1 MMKRVAGIVALSTAI
16 CLAAPKERA
25 WQDARLLDTR
35 DNPYFN
41 PKDFGSAGPGLTQS
55 QAYSEY
61 TVSQNSSTSKV
72 VYDHYVIEGR
82 SSAYLVE
89 MGRLKDYPAAHVIL
103 RKGLKFAVE
112 KSKLWFIDEDG
123 KEVETKVLKE
133 VARPGAAMISKVET
147 PAPAPAP
154 VVPAPLPATAAPA
167 PVAQPAAV
175 TPVTASAP
183 APAPTPAPKPAP
195 PVVEARLQAPEPP
208 AAPPAPQP
216 VAPPVSQPVSQ
227 QAAPVA
233 TPQVVP
239 APEPPAVVKPLPM
252 QESLV
257 ATTKPEVKA
266 PPVVVKD
273 PVVVKEKKPEPQKPE
288 PKETKDQTASNSK
301 DRPWQRG
308 QLLSTASNPFFAN
321 VPYTTDSEASGWTF
335 VQGADGKATVFMRA
349 GASSSSYIYDD
360 YVIDSDF
367 CTYLI
372 QRPRL
377 KTVPPAHFPG
387 TKPLKFAIEKN
398 KIWVTDEDG
407 KEYEAKIVKTLQKD
421 PDPAK
426 PAGLSTASR

>member
-41 PKDFGSAGPGLTQS
+41 PKDFGSMGPGLTQS

-61 TVSQNSSTSKV
+61 TVSQNSNTSKV

-82 SSAYLVE
+82 ASAYLVE
-89 MGRLKDYPAAHVIL
+89 MGRLKDYPAAHVVL

-147 PAPAPAP
+147 PAPAPVAVAP
-154 VVPAPLPATAAPA
+154 VEPA
-167 PVAQPAAV
+167 PVA
-175 TPVTASAP
+175 
-183 APAPTPAPKPAP
+183 APKPAP
-195 PVVEARLQAPEPP
+195 PVVEVRVQAPEPP
-208 AAPPAPQP
+208 SAQP
-216 VAPPVSQPVSQ
+216 VAPPVAQP
-227 QAAPVA
+227 A
-233 TPQVVP
+233 P
-239 APEPPAVVKPLPM
+239 APEPAPAVKPVPM

-257 ATTKPEVKA
+257 ATTKPEMTV
-266 PPVVVKD
+266 PPA
-273 PVVVKEKKPEPQKPE
+273 VVKEVKEPKKPEPQKPE
-288 PKETKDQTASNSK
+288 PKESKDQTASNSK

-349 GASSSSYIYDD
+349 GASSSSYIYDN

-367 CTYLI
+367 CTYLV

-377 KTVPPAHFPG
+377 KTVPPARFPG

-398 KIWVTDEDG
+398 KIWLTDEEG

-421 PDPAK
+421 ADPTK

>member
-1 MMKRVAGIVALSTAI
+1 MMKRVAGIVALSAAI

-61 TVSQNSSTSKV
+61 TVSQNSNTSKV
-72 VYDHYVIEGR
+72 VYDHYVVEGR
-82 SSAYLVE
+82 ASAYLVE
-89 MGRLKDYPAAHVIL
+89 MGRLKDYPAAHVVL

-147 PAPAPAP
+147 PAPAP
-154 VVPAPLPATAAPA
+154 VP
-167 PVAQPAAV
+167 
-175 TPVTASAP
+175 AP
-183 APAPTPAPKPAP
+183 APAPVVAALAPAPIPVEPAPAP
-195 PVVEARLQAPEPP
+195 PVVEARVQAPEPP
-208 AAPPAPQP
+208 AAPQP
-216 VAPPVSQPVSQ
+216 V
-227 QAAPVA
+227 
-233 TPQVVP
+233 
-239 APEPPAVVKPLPM
+239 PM

-257 ATTKPEVKA
+257 ATAKPEVKVA
-266 PPVVVKD
+266 PPVVVKEI
-273 PVVVKEKKPEPQKPE
+273 VKEKKPEPPKPE
-288 PKETKDQTASNSK
+288 PKESKDQTASNSK

-377 KTVPPAHFPG
+377 KTVPPARFPG

-398 KIWVTDEDG
+398 KIWLTDEEG
-407 KEYEAKIVKTLQKD
+407 KEYEAKIVKTIQKD
-421 PDPAK
+421 PDPTK

>member
-1 MMKRVAGIVALSTAI
+1 MMKRVAGIVALSAAI

-41 PKDFGSAGPGLTQS
+41 PKDFGSMGPGLTQS

-61 TVSQNSSTSKV
+61 TVSQNSNTSKV

-82 SSAYLVE
+82 ASAYLVE
-89 MGRLKDYPAAHVIL
+89 MGRLKDYPAAHVVL

-147 PAPAPAP
+147 PAPAPVAVAP
-154 VVPAPLPATAAPA
+154 VEPA
-167 PVAQPAAV
+167 PVA
-175 TPVTASAP
+175 
-183 APAPTPAPKPAP
+183 APKPAP
-195 PVVEARLQAPEPP
+195 PVVEVRVQAPEPP
-208 AAPPAPQP
+208 SAQP
-216 VAPPVSQPVSQ
+216 VAPPVAQP
-227 QAAPVA
+227 A
-233 TPQVVP
+233 P
-239 APEPPAVVKPLPM
+239 APEPAPAVKPVPM

-257 ATTKPEVKA
+257 ATTKPEMTV
-266 PPVVVKD
+266 PPA
-273 PVVVKEKKPEPQKPE
+273 VVKEVKEPKKPEPQKPE
-288 PKETKDQTASNSK
+288 PKESKDQTASNSK

-349 GASSSSYIYDD
+349 GASSSSYIYDN

-367 CTYLI
+367 CTYLV

-377 KTVPPAHFPG
+377 KTVPPARFPG

-398 KIWVTDEDG
+398 KIWLTDEEG

-421 PDPAK
+421 ADPTK

>member
-1 MMKRVAGIVALSTAI
+1 MMKRVAGIIALSTAI

-25 WQDARLLDTR
+25 WQDARLLDNR

-41 PKDFGSAGPGLTQS
+41 AKEFGSAGPGLSTQT

-61 TVSQNSSTSKV
+61 TVSQNSSASKV

-82 SSAYLVE
+82 TSAYLVE
-89 MGRLKDYPAAHVIL
+89 MGRLKDYPAAHVIV

-123 KEVETKVLKE
+123 KEVETKILKE
-133 VARPGAAMISKVET
+133 VQRPGAAMISKVET

-154 VVPAPLPATAAPA
+154 APAPVAPVPVAAPVQAAPAPA
-167 PVAQPAAV
+167 PVAQPAA
-175 TPVTASAP
+175 
-183 APAPTPAPKPAP
+183 
-195 PVVEARLQAPEPP
+195 PVVEARVQAPEPP
-208 AAPPAPQP
+208 ATQP
-216 VAPPVSQPVSQ
+216 T
-227 QAAPVA
+227 APVA

-239 APEPPAVVKPLPM
+239 APEPPAAPKALPM

-266 PPVVVKD
+266 PPVIVKD

-288 PKETKDQTASNSK
+288 PKESKDQTASNSK

-349 GASSSSYIYDD
+349 GNSSSSYIYDD

-377 KTVPPAHFPG
+377 KTVPPARFPG

-398 KIWVTDEDG
+398 KIWLTDEEG
-407 KEYEAKIVKTLQKD
+407 KEYEAKIVKTIQKD

-426 PAGLSTASR
+426 PTGLSTASR

>member
-1 MMKRVAGIVALSTAI
+1 MMKRVAGIIALSTAI

-82 SSAYLVE
+82 TSAYLVE

-103 RKGLKFAVE
+103 RKGLKFAAE

-123 KEVETKVLKE
+123 KEVETKILKE

-154 VVPAPLPATAAPA
+154 APTPAPA
-167 PVAQPAAV
+167 PPPMVQPAAV
-175 TPVTASAP
+175 TPPVTASAP
-183 APAPTPAPKPAP
+183 APTPKPAP
-195 PVVEARLQAPEPP
+195 PVVEARVQAPEPP
-208 AAPPAPQP
+208 PASQ
-216 VAPPVSQPVSQ
+216 PVSQPVQ
-227 QAAPVA
+227 QAALVA
-233 TPQVVP
+233 TPQVV
-239 APEPPAVVKPLPM
+239 AAQEPPAEVKPLPM

-257 ATTKPEVKA
+257 ATTKPEIKA

-273 PVVVKEKKPEPQKPE
+273 PVVVKEKKPEPPKPE
-288 PKETKDQTASNSK
+288 PKESKDQTASNSK

-349 GASSSSYIYDD
+349 GASSSSYIYDN

-377 KTVPPAHFPG
+377 KTVPPARFPG

-398 KIWVTDEDG
+398 KIWLTDEEG

-421 PDPAK
+421 PDPTK